1 MLDGEFSDK
10 KARLGFITPMGKV
23 YITDEIMLSDGKGEY
38 KLPFMLLDGKG
49 ILTAQLLIYGEEDF
63 LIKSPPEEY
72 TVAQGIDGENPPDA
86 TKSSLKSLAFIFSEI
101 ENKSDQGHIHDGRY
115 FTREENTSLI
125 SSAIENHSHDERYY
139 TESEID
145 EKINL
150 IFENGPELS
159 ELHNHD
165 DRYYTSEETDV
176 LLKDEREELMSAL
189 EGHNHDDRYY
199 TSEET
204 DVLLEDEREELM
216 SALEGHNHD
225 GIYATVESL
234 SEVLEKEASNENA
247 INAINEETEGIS
259 ARLSAEADFVT
270 ERGTSGSWN
279 YIKWASGIVECFG
292 LITLTVK
299 SVASVS
305 DSSNLSV
312 VTSVELPKPT
322 FARNTTTCAQV
333 TPSSWK
339 YVGAHITDYGTY
351 FGVSL
356 CGRTSYLSAV
366 TVGSTVDAH
375 IHFIGIPK

>member
-49 ILTAQLLIYGEEDF
+49 ILTAQLLIYDEEDF

-101 ENKSDQGHIHDGRY
+101 ENKSDKGHIHDERY

-125 SSAIENHSHDERYY
+125 SSAIENHNHDERYY

-176 LLKDEREELMSAL
+176 LL
-189 EGHNHDDRYY
+189 
-199 TSEET
+199 
-204 DVLLEDEREELM
+204 EDEREELM

-234 SEVLEKEASNENA
+234 SLVLEKEASNENA

-270 ERGTSGSWN
+270 ERGTSGNWN

-299 SVASVS
+299 SVAAVS

-312 VTSVELPKPT
+312 VTFVELPKPT
-322 FARNTTTCAQV
+322 FARNTTTCAHI
-333 TPSSWK
+333 TPSSWR
-339 YVGAHITDYGTY
+339 YVGGHMTDYGTY

-356 CGRTSYLSAV
+356 CGRTNLLTAV
-366 TVGSTVDAH
+366 TEGVTVDAN

>member
-101 ENKSDQGHIHDGRY
+101 ESKSDKGHIHDGRY

-176 LLKDEREELMSAL
+176 LLKDES
-189 EGHNHDDRYY
+189 
-199 TSEET
+199 
-204 DVLLEDEREELM
+204 EELM

-225 GIYATVESL
+225 GIYAAVESL
-234 SEVLEKEASNENA
+234 SLVLEKEASNENA
-247 INAINEETEGIS
+247 INVINEETEGIS
-259 ARLSAEADFVT
+259 ARLSAEADYIT